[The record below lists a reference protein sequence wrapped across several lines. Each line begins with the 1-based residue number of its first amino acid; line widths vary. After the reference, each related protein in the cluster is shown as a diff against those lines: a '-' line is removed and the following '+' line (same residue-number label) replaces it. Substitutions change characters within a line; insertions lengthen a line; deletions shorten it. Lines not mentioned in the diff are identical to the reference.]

1 MLKDL
6 FDLCKRVDLR
16 RINRRVLESF
26 IRAGAMDSLGMHRA
40 ALMANLGSAV
50 QLAGQHNR
58 NQETGQDDMFAMAVD
73 TADQP
78 LVDTP
83 EWSEEKRLEGE
94 KETLGLYLTGHPIE
108 RFAHELAD
116 MTHTTIADLKPSQDR
131 KVVVAGLVVATRT
144 MRTRR
149 GDRMM
154 FLTLDDRSGR
164 LELAVFSELYAR
176 YRDLLVKD
184 NLLVVSGAVSVDE
197 YTGGFK
203 MSAEEIYNISQA
215 RAALASKLV
224 VDIDAELAQ
233 NGFVEELKKIL
244 EPASRGRCPVYLN
257 YQSEAA
263 QAEIA
268 LGEEW
273 KIDPSDHVLD
283 SLSQM
288 AGAGSVHVIYP

>member
-1 MLKDL
+1 
-6 FDLCKRVDLR
+6 
-16 RINRRVLESF
+16 
-26 IRAGAMDSLGMHRA
+26 
-40 ALMANLGSAV
+40 
-50 QLAGQHNR
+50 
-58 NQETGQDDMFAMAVD
+58 
-73 TADQP
+73 
-78 LVDTP
+78 
-83 EWSEEKRLEGE
+83 
-94 KETLGLYLTGHPIE
+94 
-108 RFAHELAD
+108 

-176 YRDLLVKD
+176 HRDLLVKD

-203 MSAEEIYNISQA
+203 MSAEGIYNISQA
-215 RAALASKLV
+215 RAALASKLI

-233 NGFVEELKKIL
+233 NGFVEELQKIL
-244 EPASRGRCPVYLN
+244 ESANRGRCLVHLN
-257 YQSEAA
+257 YENEAA
-263 QAEIA
+263 RGEIA

-283 SLSQM
+283 SLLQM
-288 AGAGSVHVIYP
+288 AGADSVHVIYPESMLDRTTGTDGR